1 MASTEDEDE
10 EDEEDELDPARIDYV
25 DRVPPAPY
33 VLKRRCIECGAFLS
47 RYNTEKYC
55 FTQDPSPGKGFTW

>member
-1 MASTEDEDE
+1 MAST

-47 RYNTEKYC
+47 RYNESEKYC
-55 FTQDPSPGKGFTW
+55 FNHVPSPVKRFNW